1 MKTILRVTILVVL
14 GGLCWMP
21 LSAQDSAMSAK
32 PKAAKPAAKPTAK
45 PKEPMG
51 MPMPMPAPEMTK
63 MIKMMAGSWAV
74 SEKHDPNPMMPKG
87 GTSKGTAVLTPGP
100 AGMSLTEKYHS
111 TGTMGSFT
119 GLGTFWWDSKAQVY
133 RGVWCDNMSPNG
145 CDDSGSTKW
154 EGDKLVGTME
164 GEMNGQKTMTRFTYS
179 DFKPG
184 SFVMTMEMGPDA
196 STMQKAMTITYT
208 KAGGMAAKKKM

>member
-21 LSAQDSAMSAK
+21 LAAQDSAMSAK
-32 PKAAKPAAKPTAK
+32 PKAAKP
-45 PKEPMG
+45 KEPMG
-51 MPMPMPAPEMTK
+51 MPMPKPAPEMTK
-63 MIKMMAGSWAV
+63 MIKMMAGSWTV
-74 SEKHDPNPMMPKG
+74 TEKHDPNPMMPSG
-87 GTSKGTAVLTPGP
+87 GTSTGTAVLTPGP
-100 AGMSLTEKYHS
+100 GGMSLTEKYHS
-111 TGTMGSFT
+111 IGAMGSFT
-119 GLGTFWWDSKAQVY
+119 GFGTFWWDSKAQVY
-133 RGVWCDNMSPNG
+133 RGVWCDNMSPSG

-164 GEMNGQKTMTRFTYS
+164 GEMNGQKNMTRFTY

-196 STMQKAMTITYT
+196 SKMQKAMTITYT
-208 KAGGMAAKKKM
+208 KAGDMTEKKKTE

>member
-1 MKTILRVTILVVL
+1 MKTILRVTILLVL
-14 GGLCWMP
+14 GGLCAMP
-21 LSAQDSAMSAK
+21 LVAQDAAMSAK
-32 PKAAKPAAKPTAK
+32 PKAAKPKAQMA
-45 PKEPMG
+45 
-51 MPMPMPAPEMTK
+51 MPMPKPAPEMTK
-63 MIKMMAGSWAV
+63 MIKMMAGSWTV
-74 SEKHDPNPMMPKG
+74 TEKHDPNPMMPNG

-100 AGMSLTEKYHS
+100 GGMSLTEKYHS
-111 TGTMGSFT
+111 SGAMGSFT
-119 GLGTFWWDSKAQVY
+119 GFGTFWWDARAQVY

-179 DFKPG
+179 DFTPD

-196 STMQKAMTITYT
+196 SKMQKAMTITYT
-208 KAGGMAAKKKM
+208 KAAMADKKM